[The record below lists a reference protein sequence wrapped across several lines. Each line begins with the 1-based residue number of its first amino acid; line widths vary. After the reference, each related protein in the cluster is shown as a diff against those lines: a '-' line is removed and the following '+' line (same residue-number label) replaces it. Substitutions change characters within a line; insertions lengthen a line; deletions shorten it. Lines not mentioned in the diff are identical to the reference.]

1 MFKTP
6 VTVQSA
12 TEFLQNHFTVHTE
25 NQTSGSSLLNE
36 FEVLQST
43 KKIHATCF
51 QVFLFKKRKKRRYDE
66 QYAKYVSF
74 TCCRNFC
81 LYVLGIR
88 NGITES
94 RRSTESYRQS
104 VLVSKITVCNR
115 LPKNME

>member
-1 MFKTP
+1 MFKSP

-51 QVFLFKKRKKRRYDE
+51 QVFLFKKRKKKDMTNNMQNIFLLHVVETSVCMSLVYGMGLQNSDAVRR
-66 QYAKYVSF
+66 VIVNPS
-74 TCCRNFC
+74 
-81 LYVLGIR
+81 
-88 NGITES
+88 S
-94 RRSTESYRQS
+94 
-104 VLVSKITVCNR
+104 
-115 LPKNME
+115 